1 MSKLITNNKYLGYT
15 VNNKINPKTGI
26 KYDLSRKSM
35 QSILHTL
42 NRCRNEM
49 NRPTILR
56 FTLALDNDDTFDL
69 AKFTRKLRE
78 YKYSYGLI
86 YSFEYAKKQ
95 KGLHLELGIIIDQ
108 SNISPDMFRRYL
120 IKVVANLDGIEYEIV
135 DDYTKIGLNHHKPM
149 NESIKGAGHNLKDE
163 NEFADAVYRYSY
175 LAKQNDKELVNR
187 AKTFGTA
194 IRIKENK

>member
-1 MSKLITNNKYLGYT
+1 MSKLIKTNKYLGYT
-15 VNNKINPKTGI
+15 INNLPNPNTGI
-26 KYDLSRKSM
+26 KYDISRKSM
-35 QSILHTL
+35 QSIIHTL

-56 FTLALDNDDTFDL
+56 FTLSLDNNDNFDL

-86 YSFEYAKKQ
+86 YSFEYAERQ

-108 SNISPDMFRRYL
+108 SDISPDMFRRYL

-135 DDYTKIGLNHHKPM
+135 DNYIKIGLNHHKPK
-149 NESIKGAGHNLKDE
+149 NEDIKGSGHNLKNE

-187 AKTFGTA
+187 NKTFGTA
-194 IRIKENK
+194 IRIKDKQ